1 LPRIDCKSWVPFETP
16 QNTSYHSGRIGH
28 NREPLRLAVNEYV
41 VVCEATPEL
50 QSKLDKNFL
59 PLFNAFSTGTAF
71 SQCVATRSEDPGWK
85 AILKSVSISE
95 LQVIDNVSPNRN
107 SNGSAPY
114 VEITLLAAGLE
125 ILEPN

>member
-1 LPRIDCKSWVPFETP
+1 
-16 QNTSYHSGRIGH
+16 
-28 NREPLRLAVNEYV
+28 
-41 VVCEATPEL
+41 
-50 QSKLDKNFL
+50 
-59 PLFNAFSTGTAF
+59 
-71 SQCVATRSEDPGWK
+71 
-85 AILKSVSISE
+85 VSISE